1 MKDTNWFRINDI
13 DIDKITV
20 SDRKLYNKEHNS
32 YKYYVFYEHDD
43 KYIPLSIIL
52 RDAVGYYNDYKD
64 KSKYD
69 VKYTAKK
76 MNFTL
81 DDDLL
86 DKFYDIF
93 GHIEEK

>member
-13 DIDKITV
+13 DIDKIRV

-64 KSKYD
+64 KNKYD

-93 GHIEEK
+93 RHIEEK